1 MSILQAS
8 YYLNKD
14 VVFLAKDIIGKY
26 LYTCIDGKTVTGGI
40 IIETEAYEGVTD
52 KASHA
57 YNNRR
62 TKRTEVMF
70 GIGGLAY
77 VYLCYGMHSLFNIV
91 TNQKDIPHAILI
103 RAIYPTD
110 GLNIMQQRANKPKF
124 TKEFANGP
132 GKVAKILGI
141 TTTHSGIELFK
152 DTIWIE
158 DKGIELNKNEI
169 ISTTRIGVDYAMEDA
184 QLPYRFIID
193 YYVVEKLMKNKLEL

>member
-14 VVFLAKDIIGKY
+14 VVFLARDIIGKY
-26 LYTCIDGKTVTGGI
+26 LYTCIDGKTVTGGM

-110 GLNIMQQRANKPKF
+110 GLNIMQQRTNKPKI

-141 TTTHSGIELFK
+141 TTIHSGIELFN

-169 ISTTRIGVDYAMEDA
+169 VSTTRIGVDYAMEDA

-193 YYVVEKLMKNKLEL
+193 YHVVEKFMKNKLEL

>member
-77 VYLCYGMHSLFNIV
+77 VYLCY
-91 TNQKDIPHAILI
+91 
-103 RAIYPTD
+103 
-110 GLNIMQQRANKPKF
+110 
-124 TKEFANGP
+124 
-132 GKVAKILGI
+132 
-141 TTTHSGIELFK
+141 
-152 DTIWIE
+152 
-158 DKGIELNKNEI
+158 
-169 ISTTRIGVDYAMEDA
+169 
-184 QLPYRFIID
+184 
-193 YYVVEKLMKNKLEL
+193 